1 MTGRSAPLALAMAV
15 LILSIVLAIGL
26 IPILDAEL
34 RRATARKAAAKA
46 AANDNDQAGTHTP
59 ERQVG

>member
-26 IPILDAEL
+26 IPVLDAEL
-34 RRATARKAAAKA
+34 RRAAARKAAAET
-46 AANDNDQAGTHTP
+46 AANDNERAAAGND
-59 ERQVG
+59 ERRIG